1 MTAEKI
7 SREDPPQELV
17 DIAHASLK
25 ELEGEQIGA

>member
-7 SREDPPQELV
+7 NRQAPPKKLE

-25 ELEGEQIGA
+25 ELEGKKVGA